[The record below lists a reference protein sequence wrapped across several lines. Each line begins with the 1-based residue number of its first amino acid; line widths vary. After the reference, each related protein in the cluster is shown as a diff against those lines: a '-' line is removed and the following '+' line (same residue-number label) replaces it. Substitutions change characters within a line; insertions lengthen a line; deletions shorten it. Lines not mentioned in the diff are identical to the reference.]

1 MSRIG
6 KNPVEIPSGVDVSK
20 TADQITVKGPKGTLT
35 QTLNP
40 EDTESV
46 SAISSSGIGV
56 WRTWRRLIQCVFE
69 GADTQRLTRAGLHG

>member
-40 EDTESV
+40 
-46 SAISSSGIGV
+46 GIAQ
-56 WRTWRRLIQCVFE
+56 II
-69 GADTQRLTRAGLHG
+69 